1 MSKKLVIRYVRVS
14 TFDQTT
20 DKYIKEDD
28 EKNGIHVIEEKI
40 SGYKVPLFEREKGIL
55 IKQMVLEGRVKEII
69 CYSVD
74 RISRSVKDLTEIISF
89 LHENNVCLVIEN
101 LGVRSLVEKDVDG
114 VVEYVET
121 PTINFLIY
129 LQGCFA
135 ELNYWEQREKQA
147 LGIKRAKEMGVYK
160 QNDKVRGKE
169 KMEKWINKPK
179 IQKTIKVLREN
190 PNMKNCDVAKLCDL
204 HYHSVRKVRKV
215 VGIEKMEKKKVEE
228 WKKNQVFNEIG
239 SSEFVDLMEGF
250 KSD

>member
-74 RISRSVKDLTEIISF
+74 RISRSVKDLTDIISF

-135 ELNYWEQREKQA
+135 ELNYWERREKQA

-179 IQKTIKVLREN
+179 IQKAIKVLREN

-239 SSEFVDLMEGF
+239 SSEFVDLMVDYGNN
-250 KSD
+250 

>member
-1 MSKKLVIRYVRVS
+1 MKEKLVIRYVRVS

-74 RISRSVKDLTEIISF
+74 RISRSVKDLTDIISF

-135 ELNYWEQREKQA
+135 ELNYWERREKQA

-179 IQKTIKVLREN
+179 IQKAIKVLREN

-239 SSEFVDLMEGF
+239 SSEYVDLMV
-250 KSD
+250 D

>member
-135 ELNYWEQREKQA
+135 ELNYWERREKQA

>member
-74 RISRSVKDLTEIISF
+74 RISRSVKDLTDIISF

-135 ELNYWEQREKQA
+135 ELNYWERREKQA
-147 LGIKRAKEMGVYK
+147 LGINRAKEMGVYK

-179 IQKTIKVLREN
+179 IQKVIKVLREN

-228 WKKNQVFNEIG
+228 WKKNQVFNEI
-239 SSEFVDLMEGF
+239 STFEWVEL
-250 KSD
+250 KSKKVG

>member
-14 TFDQTT
+14 TFEQTT

-74 RISRSVKDLTEIISF
+74 RISRSVKDLTDIISF

-101 LGVRSLVEKDVDG
+101 LGVRSLVEKDIDG

-135 ELNYWEQREKQA
+135 ELNYWERREKQA

-179 IQKTIKVLREN
+179 IQKAIKVLREN

-239 SSEFVDLMEGF
+239 SSEYVDLMV
-250 KSD
+250 D

>member
-74 RISRSVKDLTEIISF
+74 RISRSVKDLTDIISF

-135 ELNYWEQREKQA
+135 ELNYWERREKQA

-179 IQKTIKVLREN
+179 IQKAIKVLREN

-239 SSEFVDLMEGF
+239 SSEFVDLII
-250 KSD
+250 D

>member
-14 TFDQTT
+14 TFEQTT

-74 RISRSVKDLTEIISF
+74 RISRSVKDLTDIISF

-101 LGVRSLVEKDVDG
+101 LGVRSLVEKDIDG

-135 ELNYWEQREKQA
+135 ELNYWERREKQA

-179 IQKTIKVLREN
+179 IQKAIKVLREN

-215 VGIEKMEKKKVEE
+215 VGIEKMEKKKVEK

-239 SSEFVDLMEGF
+239 SSEYVDLMVDYGNN
-250 KSD
+250 

>member
-135 ELNYWEQREKQA
+135 ELNYWERREKQA

-179 IQKTIKVLREN
+179 IQKAIKVLREN

-228 WKKNQVFNEIG
+228 WKKNQVLNEIG
-239 SSEFVDLMEGF
+239 SSEFVDLMVDYGNN
-250 KSD
+250 

>member
-14 TFDQTT
+14 TFEQTT

-40 SGYKVPLFEREKGIL
+40 SGYKVGLFEREKGKL

-135 ELNYWEQREKQA
+135 ELNYWERREKQA
-147 LGIKRAKEMGVYK
+147 LGIKRAKEIYK
-160 QNDKVRGKE
+160 
-169 KMEKWINKPK
+169 I
-179 IQKTIKVLREN
+179 
-190 PNMKNCDVAKLCDL
+190 
-204 HYHSVRKVRKV
+204 
-215 VGIEKMEKKKVEE
+215 
-228 WKKNQVFNEIG
+228 
-239 SSEFVDLMEGF
+239 
-250 KSD
+250 

>member
-1 MSKKLVIRYVRVS
+1 M
-14 TFDQTT
+14 
-20 DKYIKEDD
+20 
-28 EKNGIHVIEEKI
+28 IEEKI

-135 ELNYWEQREKQA
+135 ELNYWERREKQA

-239 SSEFVDLMEGF
+239 SSEYVDLI
-250 KSD
+250 K

>member
-135 ELNYWEQREKQA
+135 ELNYWERREKQS

-228 WKKNQVFNEIG
+228 WKKNQVFNKIG